1 MSSRNLLILALA
13 ATGASPAQADDVCSA
28 TSGAHIKPLVEL
40 YTSEGCSSCPP
51 ADRWL
56 STQTERKDINL
67 LAFHV
72 DYWDTMGWKDRFAS
86 PAYSQRQR
94 ERVQAAGADTVYT
107 PQVMVGSD
115 VRTSWQ
121 SSSRFD
127 SALAASSGQPGASI
141 NLSVSA
147 QPSGL
152 EVTLGANLTRQQ
164 TSSAEIWLAQYVDD
178 QTSQIDAGE
187 NRGSV
192 LHHDRV
198 VRKLWGPWPVKMES
212 ELHSQPVEIPGGEWG
227 LVAFVQDDQG
237 GTLQS
242 LALSGSACGNVIK

>member
-1 MSSRNLLILALA
+1 MSSTTLLLLAIA
-13 ATGASPAQADDVCSA
+13 ATSALPVHADDGCSA
-28 TSGAHIKPLVEL
+28 TSGERIKPLVEL

-56 STQTERKDINL
+56 SAQLARKDINL

-72 DYWDTMGWKDRFAS
+72 DYWDYIGWEDRFAS

-94 ERVQAAGADTVYT
+94 ERVHAAGADTVYT
-107 PQVMVGSD
+107 PQVMVGRE
-115 VRTSWQ
+115 VGTSWQ

-127 SALAASSGQPGASI
+127 SALVAGSGQPGAVI
-141 NLSVSA
+141 KLAVSA

-152 EVTLGANLTRQQ
+152 QATLDASLAGKQ
-164 TSSAEIWLAQYVDD
+164 TGSAQLWLAQYVDD
-178 QTSQIDAGE
+178 QTSQISAGE
-187 NRGSV
+187 NRGSL

-198 VRKLWGPWPVKMES
+198 VQKLWGPWPVHTETES
-212 ELHSQPVEIPGGEWG
+212 HSQPVVSPEGAWG
-227 LVAFVQDDQG
+227 LLAFVQDGQG

-242 LALSGSACGNVIK
+242 LALPASACSNVIK